1 MFRQPLPGVPRTL
14 NADEMRTFMVWVSF
28 PSELLV
34 PRLQNTLH
42 GQAFVLQGSDCTWG
56 SNGFLFSFS
65 PRSALLM
72 LLFGLSIRRRQ
83 GLPDF
88 VHTAMVTTLGM
99 RLSWGRWK
107 ELLQNANVWNR
118 RYVDFFVAMAGTLTL
133 SRQQDAGALQSMV
146 TLVRPIA
153 PYVGVDSTLCCRI
166 PTVAVIDFFIFPYR
180 RTFGARC

>member
-1 MFRQPLPGVPRTL
+1 
-14 NADEMRTFMVWVSF
+14 MVWVSF

-146 TLVRPIA
+146 TLVVPSHLMSVLIQHFAAESQQWLLSTFSYSHTGALLEHGVECTMVGPGPTGSASALCA
-153 PYVGVDSTLCCRI
+153 PRL
-166 PTVAVIDFFIFPYR
+166 
-180 RTFGARC
+180 